1 MAPRV
6 TTEYK
11 EERRA
16 QILQGALYCFA
27 EKGFQATTINDI
39 AQYLQV
45 SKGAI
50 YTYFKSKEEIYIEL
64 MRERTQ
70 SVIAEIKEQFQCIEK
85 AEDKMQFL
93 FRHFRLESYSLMR
106 QFGKIHFEFWIY
118 STRKQELQLLMENRY
133 EEVIQLVKQVI
144 HQGKKNGEFRY
155 DLDDQMM
162 SQLFW
167 ILRDGISLHY
177 SVINHERRYREIW
190 KVAEDVLIGY
200 LRVDEE
206 KCL

>member
-39 AQYLQV
+39 SRHLQA

-70 SVIAEIKEQFQCIEK
+70 QVITEIKKQFQSMEK
-85 AEDKMQFL
+85 AEDKLQFL
-93 FRHFRLESYSLMR
+93 FRHFRLESFSLM
-106 QFGKIHFEFWIY
+106 QQYGKVHFEFWIY
-118 STRKQELQLLMENRY
+118 STRKQELQALMEKRY

-144 HQGKKNGEFRY
+144 HQGKKDGEFRS
-155 DLDDQMM
+155 DLDDRLI

-167 ILRDGISLHY
+167 MIRDGISLHY
-177 SVINHERRYREIW
+177 SVINQEQQYREMWQI
-190 KVAEDVLIGY
+190 VEDVFISY
-200 LRVDEE
+200 LREN
-206 KCL
+206 